1 MPNDNR
7 EEIFERLMASQG
19 PAGLST
25 AKALERVG
33 LLIDLSG
40 DLASEEGTARA
51 LEWSDELERG
61 SLSASDAALLKYFRG
76 NAWANRQKARH
87 SDRSAAWA
95 WEQPEL
101 QQQLLH
107 FRGAV
112 QHDGFGKLPDLRQ
125 CQIFTNLANQI
136 NTVGRFVDAQEYWNR
151 ALAMRPRFGMAL
163 GNRGYGL
170 AEYAR
175 ALYDRGHQRVF
186 LRRAHKSLSAALSD
200 KAEYEGRGYDG
211 AKAFFANIR
220 DQIAARIDVEE
231 VERGTDLDGHEIG
244 TSEEERAYRLW
255 CLNNTLFLNP
265 LNDLGPHRIAARDIL
280 HLPIFVTSIDEPPA
294 LPGLF
299 NQLKQ
304 EFVTARWLYYDG
316 RRSNGVHFADR
327 GVSLYNTLDYP
338 AYSIA
343 IEKVKA
349 AYRLAYSLFDKIAF
363 FLIAY
368 LDLKLDESRVY
379 FRGVWYLN
387 ADRKQGIRPEF
398 DRSENWPLRGLYW
411 LAKDLFDKGFHDI
424 TEPDAQALYA
434 IRNQLEHRYL
444 KVHEIYSPPPANPTA
459 ADRMWIDDLAYSIQ
473 REDFD
478 AKTLRVLRHARAGLV
493 YLSLAMHREERRR
506 TEGKDDT
513 RAMPMSFDL
522 WKDDW
527 KR

>member
-1 MPNDNR
+1 MPDDNR
-7 EEIFERLMASQG
+7 GKMFDRLMASQG
-19 PAGLST
+19 PAELS
-25 AKALERVG
+25 AAEALEQVG
-33 LLIDLSG
+33 LLTDLSG
-40 DLASEEGTARA
+40 DLAREEGTARA
-51 LEWSDELERG
+51 LLWAEELERG
-61 SLSASDAALLKYFRG
+61 SLSAADVALLKYFRG

-87 SDRSAAWA
+87 GDRSAVWA

-107 FRGAV
+107 LRGAV
-112 QHDGFGKLPDLRQ
+112 QHEGFRELPDLRQ

-136 NTVGRFVDAQEYWNR
+136 NTVGRFVEAQEYWNR
-151 ALAMRPRFGMAL
+151 ALALRPRFGMAL

-175 ALYDRGHQRVF
+175 ALYDSGHQRVF
-186 LRRAHKSLSAALSD
+186 LCHAHQSLSAALAD
-200 KAEYEGRGYDG
+200 EAEYEGGGYDG

-231 VERGTDLDGHEIG
+231 VERAMDLDGHEIG
-244 TSEEERAYRLW
+244 ASEEERAYRLW
-255 CLNNTLFLNP
+255 CLENTLFLNP

-280 HLPIFVTSIDEPPA
+280 HLPPFVTPIDEPPA
-294 LPGLF
+294 LLGLF

-304 EFVTARWLYYDG
+304 EFVAARWLYYDG
-316 RRSNGVHFADR
+316 TRSEVHFADR

-338 AYSIA
+338 TYSIA
-343 IEKVKA
+343 NEKVKA

-363 FLIAY
+363 FLNAY

-379 FRGVWYLN
+379 FRGVWYVN
-387 ADRKQGIRPEF
+387 ADRQQGIRSEL

-411 LAKDLFDKGFHDI
+411 LAKDLFDKDFYDV

-444 KVHEIYSPPPANPTA
+444 KVHEIYSPSANPTA
-459 ADRMWIDDLAYSIQ
+459 ADKVWIDDLAYSIQ
-473 REDFD
+473 REDFE
-478 AKTLRVLRHARAGLV
+478 AKTLRGLRHARAGLV

-506 TEGKDDT
+506 AKGKDDA
-513 RAMPMSFDL
+513 RNISMELDA
-522 WKDDW
+522 WEDDW

>member
-7 EEIFERLMASQG
+7 EEMFDRLMASQG
-19 PAGLST
+19 AAGLSA
-25 AKALERVG
+25 AKALEQVG

-40 DLASEEGTARA
+40 DLGREEGTARA

-107 FRGAV
+107 LRGAV
-112 QHDGFGKLPDLRQ
+112 QHEGFGELPDLRQ

-136 NTVGRFVDAQEYWNR
+136 NTVGRFVEAQEYWNR
-151 ALAMRPRFGMAL
+151 ALTKSPRFGMAL
-163 GNRGYGL
+163 GNRGFGL

-175 ALYDRGHQRVF
+175 ALYDPGHQRVF
-186 LRRAHKSLSAALSD
+186 LCQAHKSLSAALSD
-200 KAEYEGRGYDG
+200 KANYEGRGYDG
-211 AKAFFANIR
+211 AKAFFTNIR
-220 DQIAARIDVEE
+220 DQIAARIDVEK
-231 VERGTDLDGHEIG
+231 VERGTDLDRHEVG

-265 LNDLGPHRIAARDIL
+265 LNDLGPQPIAARDIL
-280 HLPIFVTSIDEPPA
+280 HLPPFVTPIDEPPA
-294 LPGLF
+294 LLGLF

-316 RRSNGVHFADR
+316 TSRQRVHFADR

-338 AYSIA
+338 TYSIA
-343 IEKVKA
+343 VEKVKA

-363 FLIAY
+363 FLNAY
-368 LDLKLDESRVY
+368 LDLRLDESRVY
-379 FRGVWYLN
+379 FRRVWYLN
-387 ADRKQGIRPEF
+387 ADRKQGVRPEL

-411 LAKDLFDKGFHDI
+411 LAKDLFEKDFHDI

-444 KVHEIYSPPPANPTA
+444 KVHEIYSLPPASPSTL
-459 ADRMWIDDLAYSIQ
+459 DRMWIDDLAYSVH
-473 REDFD
+473 REDFE
-478 AKTLRVLRHARAGLV
+478 AKTLRVLKHARAGLV
-493 YLSLAMHREERRR
+493 YVSLAMHSEERRR
-506 TEGKDDT
+506 AKGKDNS
-513 RAMPMSFDL
+513 RAMPITLDV
-522 WKDDW
+522 WEDDW
-527 KR
+527 KQ

>member
-1 MPNDNR
+1 M
-7 EEIFERLMASQG
+7 FQRLMASQG
-19 PAGLST
+19 PAGLPA
-25 AKALERVG
+25 AKALEEVG

-40 DLASEEGTARA
+40 DLAREEGTARA

-61 SLSASDAALLKYFRG
+61 SLSDSDAALLKYFRG
-76 NAWANRQKARH
+76 NAWANRQQARR
-87 SDRSAAWA
+87 SDRLAVWA

-101 QQQLLH
+101 QKQLLH
-107 FRGAV
+107 LRGAV
-112 QHDGFGKLPDLRQ
+112 QHQGFRELPDLRQ

-136 NTVGRFVDAQEYWNR
+136 NTVGRFVEAQEYWNR

-175 ALYDRGHQRVF
+175 ALYDTGHQRVF
-186 LRRAHKSLSAALSD
+186 LCRAHKSLSAALSD
-200 KAEYEGRGYDG
+200 EAEYEGEGYDD
-211 AKAFFANIR
+211 AKVFFANIR
-220 DQIAARIDVEE
+220 NQIALRIDVEE
-231 VERGTDLDGHEIG
+231 VERGTDLDGHEVG
-244 TSEEERAYRLW
+244 RSEKERTYRLW

-265 LNDLGPHRIAARDIL
+265 LNDLGPYRIAARDIL
-280 HLPIFVTSIDEPPA
+280 HLPPFVTAIDEPPA
-294 LPGLF
+294 LLGLF

-316 RRSNGVHFADR
+316 TRSDGVHFADR

-338 AYSIA
+338 TYSIA

-363 FLIAY
+363 FLNAY
-368 LDLKLDESRVY
+368 LKLKLDESRIY
-379 FRGVWYLN
+379 FRGVWYAN
-387 ADRKQGIRPEF
+387 ADRKQGIRTEL
-398 DRSENWPLRGLYW
+398 DCSANWPLRGLYW
-411 LAKDLFDKGFHDI
+411 LAKDLFDRDFHDV

-444 KVHEIYSPPPANPTA
+444 KVHEIYTPPPANPTA
-459 ADRMWIDDLAYSIQ
+459 ADKMWTDDLAYSVQ
-473 REDFD
+473 REDFE

-493 YLSLAMHREERRR
+493 YLSLSMHREERRR
-506 TEGKDDT
+506 AEDKDLT
-513 RAMPMSFDL
+513 RTIPMNLDI
-522 WKDDW
+522 WEDDR